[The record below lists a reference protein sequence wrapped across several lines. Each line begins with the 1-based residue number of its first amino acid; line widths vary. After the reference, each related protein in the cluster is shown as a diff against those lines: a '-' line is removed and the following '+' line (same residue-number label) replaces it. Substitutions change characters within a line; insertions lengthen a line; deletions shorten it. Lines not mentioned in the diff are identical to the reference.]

1 MKPYAMGPPEMGNPQ
16 EPDSLAAMVQG
27 GSDEIGKLPSRV
39 ERLAKAKRRA
49 GENLAHLERVDSLTP
64 VDSYTVRAR
73 LRDCGCYLVFRHF
86 YTQGSVKLSSAMF
99 CNIPLLCPFCAIG
112 RAGKALKAYLGRYR
126 TIMQDHPELIF
137 SHVTMTVKNGPDLGE
152 RFDHLKA
159 AMKELR
165 KRRTRARL
173 GSNVSEW
180 SKAFAIV
187 GSYEFTNK
195 GRGWHPHVHMCVLH
209 SEAFDYSAMREEWQR
224 LTGDSH
230 VFRVERARHPEDPA
244 IDFLEVF
251 KYALKFSDLTPAQC
265 IEAWLILRARNLLFS
280 VGGFRGVQVPKHLTD
295 DLPDEELPYIDMF
308 YRYLDGLYQIEKT
321 RQGHQLPSSKA
332 SNLHKSIK
340 GPVSINEPWEACS

>member
-1 MKPYAMGPPEMGNPQ
+1 MKPYAMGPPERGNPQ
-16 EPDSLAAMVQG
+16 EPRSLAAMVQG

-39 ERLAKAKRRA
+39 ERLALAKRRA
-49 GENLAHLERVDSLTP
+49 GENLAQLEKIETPIPLDS
-64 VDSYTVRAR
+64 SRAR
-73 LRDCGCYLVFRHF
+73 LRNCGSYLIFRNY
-86 YTQGSVKLSSAMF
+86 YTVGSVRLASAPF

-112 RAGKALKAYLGRYR
+112 RAGKALKAYLARYR
-126 TIMQDHPELIF
+126 TIMEDHPELIF
-137 SHVTMTVKNGPDLGE
+137 SHVTMTVKNGPDLAE

-209 SEAFDYSAMREEWQR
+209 SQAFDYSAMREEWQR

-265 IEAWLILRARNLLFS
+265 VDAWLILRGRNLMFS
-280 VGGFRGVQVPKHLTD
+280 VGGFRGVQVPEHLTD
-295 DLPDEELPYIDMF
+295 DLPPEDLPYIE
-308 YRYLDGLYQIEKT
+308 YLYTYLNHRYHLSKT
-321 RQGHQLPSSKA
+321 HE
-332 SNLHKSIK
+332 HK
-340 GPVSINEPWEACS
+340 PEA